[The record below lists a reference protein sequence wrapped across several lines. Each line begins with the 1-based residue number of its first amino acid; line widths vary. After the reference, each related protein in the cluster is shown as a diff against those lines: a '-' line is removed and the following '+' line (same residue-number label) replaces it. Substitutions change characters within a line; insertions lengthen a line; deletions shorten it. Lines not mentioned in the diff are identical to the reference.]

1 MFDND
6 AFWNQDRP
14 RSSKRGKDEDEGY
27 ELPMRKPARVFKDL
41 AEVDLDK
48 ELTDQIAEATSFRD
62 HVLENSHMFQPN
74 HVTDTIKTVNTLIAQ
89 AVKMREQVQTL
100 VRMKAFEDAVI
111 ETMKEAPVEIKDA
124 FFKALEER
132 LK

>member
-14 RSSKRGKDEDEGY
+14 RSSKRREEEEETY
-27 ELPMRKPARVFKDL
+27 IPARKPARVFKDL